1 MTKKIIYP
9 AGKIFMNVT
18 ATPHDTGLKRGY
30 KKKKKKKTQ
39 LTNK

>member
-30 KKKKKKKTQ
+30 KKKKKKTQ